1 MMIKRPEPSKPHKV
15 QIDLLIIIR
24 GEKACAR
31 LMSGGSLIYQ
41 VANRLNTV

>member
-24 GEKACAR
+24 DEKR
-31 LMSGGSLIYQ
+31 
-41 VANRLNTV
+41 VPD